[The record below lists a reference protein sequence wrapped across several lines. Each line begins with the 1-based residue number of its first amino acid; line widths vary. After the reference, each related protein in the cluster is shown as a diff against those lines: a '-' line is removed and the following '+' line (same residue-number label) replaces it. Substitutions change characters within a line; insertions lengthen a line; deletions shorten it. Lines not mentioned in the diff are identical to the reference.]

1 MSMVG
6 ERLAVCHRCGA
17 RKNGPLVPCKA
28 CGFVPLRQDRAVA
41 WLFST
46 HHLDEWEL
54 EEAERRIRAGDVPA
68 PSKALRGMAQR
79 AMGAIDAPIIEDRPL
94 NAYEVLLLII
104 TEVILTP
111 LVGLALWHGLRE
123 RRPRAARLVAR
134 ITIPITAILALIWL
148 LDRLELLG

>member
-1 MSMVG
+1 
-6 ERLAVCHRCGA
+6 
-17 RKNGPLVPCKA
+17 
-28 CGFVPLRQDRAVA
+28 
-41 WLFST
+41 
-46 HHLDEWEL
+46 
-54 EEAERRIRAGDVPA
+54 
-68 PSKALRGMAQR
+68 MAQR

-134 ITIPITAILALIWL
+134 IDPHHRNPGPHLAA
-148 LDRLELLG
+148 RST